1 MNTINNPIRHTAPI
15 PPNMTGRVADI
26 ERDIVKIL
34 NDEILANYS
43 LTDKQF
49 SDFIEQLPIIEY
61 RESEFAFVI
70 KCLMIVAVGVLF
82 GYWAILS
89 LLNISTNFIFAITA
103 CFCAYICVRVLF
115 SEMPRQFNL
124 YHHREH
130 CIIDNCQLKVRKKDW
145 LGYFDVDLTII
156 DFKDIYHIACEP
168 VKSGRSFYY
177 AINVYYLT
185 YSDDEMFY
193 RKNVIEL
200 YAYAYFKEKVINK
213 AIRLKYLV
221 DDYHQHFGKAKMPK
235 IIYVKQL
242 SFEEFAK
249 QNKNYQDDWDK
260 DEWSK
265 DDWKDNW

>member
-1 MNTINNPIRHTAPI
+1 MNATTNPIRHLAPI
-15 PPNMTGRVADI
+15 PPDMTGRVADI
-26 ERDIVKIL
+26 ERDVTKIL

-49 SDFIEQLPIIEY
+49 SDFIERLPIIEY

-70 KCLMIVAVGVLF
+70 KCLMIVANGVLF

-89 LLNISTNFIFAITA
+89 LLNISNNFIFVISA

-124 YHHREH
+124 YHHREY

-145 LGYFDVDLTII
+145 LGYFDVDLTVIN
-156 DFKDIYHIACEP
+156 FKDIYHIACEL
-168 VKSGRSFYY
+168 VRYGKRSYY
-177 AINVYYLT
+177 AINVYYVT
-185 YSDDEMFY
+185 YSNDKLFY
-193 RKNVIEL
+193 QKNVVDIEL
-200 YAYAYFKEKVINK
+200 CAYSYLNKKLINK

-221 DDYHQHFGKAKMPK
+221 DDYHQHFGKATMPK

-242 SFEEFAK
+242 SFKEFAK
-249 QNKNYQDDWDK
+249 
-260 DEWSK
+260 
-265 DDWKDNW
+265 